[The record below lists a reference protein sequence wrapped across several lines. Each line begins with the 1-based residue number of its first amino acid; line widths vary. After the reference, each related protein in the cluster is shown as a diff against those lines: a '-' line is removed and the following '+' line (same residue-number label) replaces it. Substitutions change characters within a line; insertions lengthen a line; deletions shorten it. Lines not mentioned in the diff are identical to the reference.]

1 MKNLF
6 KIFSLF
12 LLITV
17 ISGCKIDFE
26 GDVYTS
32 DLIGVLESQTSID
45 IPMHVSFQVSA
56 CDEDLDDLHMTLN
69 NYFIDYQFMTCET
82 GNDFMTYATSKVK
95 VPVTSSGD
103 HFDSTNSLV
112 GYLVQEFDDGIYVF
126 MTLNNAQFDSLN
138 NYVENE
144 TFQSLS
150 LEESKFH
157 IKIYNDMDYA
167 SINIFPSFV
176 DGIPIIYETNYE
188 MSKRETLNVVS
199 SQVGAAHLEYNGWS
213 PIFKFVDAR

>member
-1 MKNLF
+1 MT
-6 KIFSLF
+6 
-12 LLITV
+12 LIA
-17 ISGCKIDFE
+17 GCKIDFE

-32 DLIGVLESQTSID
+32 DLIGVHESQTSIN
-45 IPMHVSFQVSA
+45 IPMQVSFQVSA
-56 CDEDLDDLHMTLN
+56 CDEDLDDLHMTLS

-95 VPVTSSGD
+95 VPVTFSQD
-103 HFDSTNSLV
+103 HFDSTYSLV
-112 GYLVQEFDDGIYVF
+112 GYLIQEFDDGVYVF
-126 MTLNNAQFDSLN
+126 MTLNNTQFDSLN

-150 LEESKFH
+150 LEESKFF
-157 IKIYNDMDYA
+157 IKIYNDMDYV
-167 SINIFPSFV
+167 SINVFPSFV
-176 DGIPIIYETNYE
+176 DGVPIIYETNYE
-188 MSKRETLNVVS
+188 ISKRETLNVVS